1 MLPCVLPFPWLSFP
15 CSLPCRPK
23 DHARR
28 AFDPECPR
36 SPTRCFDARRMCTP
50 GSMAAGPVV
59 RVHHIYEDDEY
70 FGAYVGATE
79 QNDIFRESL
88 WRAYQV
94 FDVARFD
101 DFRIHEVCDGGDSS
115 DPVDQKVL
123 ELARMKDLQD
133 YPRLMV
139 SFTDECEAYALT
151 TMGWAAGANKKLRQQ
166 AAALA
171 LVAARRRQLAENG
184 CNDDEAGQEGIE
196 HVDVHVVTPDT
207 EDEGQA
213 CVSTLGRAV
222 PATSAAS
229 SAASS
234 RRLME
239 SAVPAASA
247 ALPTLPSR
255 RSRSRTRSPVRL
267 VPRSPVRL
275 VPRSLKR
282 SRRRRG

>member
-1 MLPCVLPFPWLSFP
+1 
-15 CSLPCRPK
+15 
-23 DHARR
+23 
-28 AFDPECPR
+28 
-36 SPTRCFDARRMCTP
+36 
-50 GSMAAGPVV
+50 MAAGPVV
-59 RVHHIYEDDEY
+59 RVHHIYEDGAY

-79 QNDIFRESL
+79 QNNIFRESL

-196 HVDVHVVTPDT
+196 HVDVQVVTPDT

-213 CVSTLGRAV
+213 CASTPGRAV

-234 RRLME
+234 RRLRE

-247 ALPTLPSR
+247 ARPALPR
-255 RSRSRTRSPVRL
+255 RRSRTRSPVRL

-275 VPRSLKR
+275 VPRSLSR

>member
-1 MLPCVLPFPWLSFP
+1 
-15 CSLPCRPK
+15 
-23 DHARR
+23 
-28 AFDPECPR
+28 
-36 SPTRCFDARRMCTP
+36 
-50 GSMAAGPVV
+50 MAAGPVV
-59 RVHHIYEDDEY
+59 RVHHIYEDGAY

-101 DFRIHEVCDGGDSS
+101 DFRIHEVYDGGDSS
-115 DPVDQKVL
+115 DPVDQKL
-123 ELARMKDLQD
+123 FELARTKGFQD

-139 SFTDECEAYALT
+139 GFTDECEAYAAT
-151 TMGWAAGANKKLRQQ
+151 TIGWAAGANKKLRQQ

-171 LVAARRRQLAENG
+171 LVAARRRQLALELG

-196 HVDVHVVTPDT
+196 HVDVQVVTPDT

-234 RRLME
+234 RRLRE

-247 ALPTLPSR
+247 ALPSLPRR
-255 RSRSRTRSPVRL
+255 RSRARSPVRL
-267 VPRSPVRL
+267 VPRSQLPRL
-275 VPRSLKR
+275 SE